1 MRKMKNTYILL
12 TSLVLLTASLGFS
25 ADVDVIASGLTGTDA
40 ENAGFSFTPEGYIT
54 IMFGERGMFP
64 ARSEGTVLADG
75 DVFSGDYAA
84 AGIHKVGFRIRS
96 ELQVDGP
103 AVASVILKSGSGRIW
118 RNMNVEVSNQ
128 AGLWVANNIE
138 LTRAAGWARDG
149 PGNSELLWDIDIKD
163 VVNIG
168 IRLAQVGSQ
177 AQNYS
182 IGTFVLLDS
191 SGKVVGE
198 SGLMPS
204 RVMDYFASTY
214 EISDTND
221 ITDEMKA
228 TDSDNDGMNDWLELL
243 AGTDPEDS
251 NSIFVAKIV
260 DFAEDGITVSWPCV
274 SDGMYKVMRREG
286 FGSEFGVITVDLTP
300 TESYIT
306 NGVMMME
313 HKDSFAPGRG
323 PYMYKI
329 VKQ

>member
-1 MRKMKNTYILL
+1 MRKIKTTYILL
-12 TSLVLLTASLGFS
+12 TCLGLLTASLGFS
-25 ADVDVIASGLTGTDA
+25 ADVDVIAAGLKGTDA
-40 ENAGFSFTPEGYIT
+40 ENASFSFTPEGYIT
-54 IMFGERGMFP
+54 IMFGATGAFP
-64 ARSEGTVLADG
+64 ARTAGTVLADG
-75 DVFSGDYAA
+75 GVFSGDYTA

-103 AVASVILKSGSGRIW
+103 VVASVVFKSGSGRIW
-118 RNMNVEVSNQ
+118 INRNVEVSNQ

-138 LTRAAGWARDG
+138 FTRAAGWERDG
-149 PGNSELLWDIDIKD
+149 PGNPDVLWDIDIKD

-177 AQNYS
+177 AQSYS

-191 SGKVVGE
+191 SGTVVGAA
-198 SGLMPS
+198 GLMPS
-204 RVMDYFASTY
+204 RVMDFFATVY
-214 EISDTND
+214 GISDIND
-221 ITDEMKA
+221 ITDELKDK
-228 TDSDNDGMNDWLELL
+228 DSDSDGMSDWLELM

-260 DFAEDGITVSWPCV
+260 DYAADGITVSWPCV
-274 SDGMYKVMRREG
+274 SDGVYKIMRREG
-286 FGSEFGVITVDLTP
+286 FGSDFGVITLGLEP
-300 TESYIT
+300 TLSDIA
-306 NGVMMME
+306 NGKME